1 MNRID
6 CTFAQRA
13 NAVLDLANDRLDHMV
28 IAAGLDPA
36 ADLRYGNWRGFDLS
50 GADLRGF
57 NFTGADLTG
66 ARFDNAFIAGTIFD
80 HAIYDPT
87 SLQKAAD
94 YDELLKH
101 RTPASLAAKKAN
113 SGRELLQNNNL
124 FSKLSPKHIDRL
136 ATCVV
141 VKSVARGT
149 SIFTKGDPG
158 SSLLAICQGTVKIS
172 VRSVDENHAVFNLM
186 GKGDIFGEIALLDG
200 RPRTADAVA
209 VTDCE
214 LFTIERRD
222 FLPLMREEPE
232 IALTMIEILCAR
244 LRRTMEQA
252 DCGFIMLSGTIPTA
266 VPSPP
271 PIPGPMAP
279 PTSGSGER
287 LSEPTG
293 APTPPG
299 APTAAE
305 RSVVQLAFDTD
316 RNKLHSA
323 WQALANL
330 ADLCGHIAV
339 SVKGEAPHGLDKSK
353 LENGVY
359 QPLREADLIE

>member
-1 MNRID
+1 
-6 CTFAQRA
+6 
-13 NAVLDLANDRLDHMV
+13 
-28 IAAGLDPA
+28 
-36 ADLRYGNWRGFDLS
+36 
-50 GADLRGF
+50 
-57 NFTGADLTG
+57 
-66 ARFDNAFIAGTIFD
+66 
-80 HAIYDPT
+80 
-87 SLQKAAD
+87 
-94 YDELLKH
+94 
-101 RTPASLAAKKAN
+101 
-113 SGRELLQNNNL
+113 
-124 FSKLSPKHIDRL
+124 
-136 ATCVV
+136 
-141 VKSVARGT
+141 
-149 SIFTKGDPG
+149 
-158 SSLLAICQGTVKIS
+158 
-172 VRSVDENHAVFNLM
+172 VFNLM
-186 GKGDIFGEIALLDG
+186 GEGDIFGEIALLDG
-200 RPRTADAVA
+200 RPRTANAVA

-232 IALTMIEILCAR
+232 IALKMVELLCAR
-244 LRRTMEQA
+244 LRQTVEQA
-252 DCGFIMLSGTIPTA
+252 DGGCIMLPGTIPTA

-293 APTPPG
+293 TPAPPG
-299 APTAAE
+299 APTAE

-316 RNKLHSA
+316 RNKLYSA

-339 SVKGEAPHGLDKSK
+339 SVKGEAPQGLDKSK